1 MGVFAIVSGEKNI
14 MAFKLT
20 EEQLMIQSMVR
31 DLSRSEF
38 APKAMERDRTA
49 EFPADNLKKLG
60 ELGLMGM
67 MVPSE
72 YGGSGADTVSYV
84 LALAEVAYA
93 CASTAVVMS
102 VHNSIVCES
111 ILRYGNAKQKEKY
124 LHPLALGKIIG
135 AFALTEPDAGSDP
148 ARQSTRAV
156 FGGDSYVLN
165 GRKRFTTTGK
175 NAGLIIVTAKT
186 DEKLRHRGISAFLV
200 EQGSPGLTVGP
211 LENKMGLRASDTADL
226 IFENCRIPAE
236 NRLGNEGDGFLIA
249 MTALDGG
256 RIGIAAQSVGVAK
269 AAFDAAVHYAE
280 EREQFGQTIS
290 KFQGLRWMV
299 ADMAIEIEAARLL
312 MLSAA
317 EMKDNGENYTLQ
329 ASMAKLY
336 ASEMVNRVTAK
347 AIQIHGGYGFTK
359 EYPVERYY
367 RDARVFTIYEGTS
380 EIQRVVISNLIFR
393 DKRV

>member
-1 MGVFAIVSGEKNI
+1 MT
-14 MAFKLT
+14 FKLT

-31 DLSRSEF
+31 DLARSEF
-38 APKAMERDRTA
+38 APKAMERDKTK
-49 EFPADNLKKLG
+49 EFPAENLKKLG

-67 MVPSE
+67 MIPPE
-72 YGGSGADTVSYV
+72 YGGSGADTISYV

-111 ILRYGNAKQKEKY
+111 ILRYGTDDQKEKY
-124 LHPLALGKIIG
+124 LKQMATGEMIG
-135 AFALTEPDAGSDP
+135 AFALTEPNAGSDP
-148 ARQSTRAV
+148 ARQTTKAV
-156 FGGDSYVLN
+156 FDGDSYVLN
-165 GRKRFTTTGK
+165 GTKRFTTTGK
-175 NAGLIIVTAKT
+175 NAGIIIVTAKT
-186 DEKLRHRGISAFLV
+186 DEEARHKGITAFLI
-200 EQGSPGLTVGP
+200 EQGTPGLKVGP
-211 LENKMGLRASDTADL
+211 LEDKMGLRASDTVDL
-226 IFENCRIPAE
+226 IIEDCRIPAA

-249 MTALDGG
+249 MTGLDGG

-269 AAFDAAVHYAE
+269 AAFDAAVQYSR
-280 EREQFGQTIS
+280 EREQFGQSIS
-290 KFQGLRWMV
+290 KFQGLRWMI
-299 ADMAIEIEAARLL
+299 ADMATEIEAARLM

-336 ASEMVNRVTAK
+336 ASEMVNRITPK

-380 EIQRVVISNLIFR
+380 EIQRIVISNQILK
-393 DKRV
+393 DKRTP

>member
-1 MGVFAIVSGEKNI
+1 MS
-14 MAFKLT
+14 FKLT

-31 DLSRSEF
+31 DLARTKF
-38 APKAMERDRTA
+38 APKAMERDKTKA
-49 EFPADNLKKLG
+49 FPAENLKKLA

-67 MVPSE
+67 MVPAE

-111 ILRYGNAKQKEKY
+111 ILRYGTDEQKKRY
-124 LHPLALGKIIG
+124 LRKLASGEMIG
-135 AFALTEPDAGSDP
+135 AFALTEPNAGSDP
-148 ARQSTRAV
+148 SRQTTKAV
-156 FGGDSYVLN
+156 FDGDSYILN

-186 DEKLRHRGISAFLV
+186 DEEKRHRGISAFLV
-200 EQGSPGLTVGP
+200 KQGSPGFTVGP
-211 LENKMGLRASDTADL
+211 LEDKMGLRASDTVDL
-226 IFENCRIPAE
+226 IFEDCRIAAE
-236 NRLGNEGDGFLIA
+236 DRLGNEGDGFLIA
-249 MTALDGG
+249 MTGLDGG
-256 RIGIAAQSVGVAK
+256 RIGIAAQSVGVAQ
-269 AAFDAAVHYAE
+269 AAFDAAVRYAQ

-290 KFQGLRWMV
+290 KFQGLRWMI
-299 ADMAIEIEAARLL
+299 ADMATEIEAARLL

-317 EMKDNGENYTLQ
+317 EMKDQGENYTAQ
-329 ASMAKLY
+329 ASMAKLF
-336 ASEMVNRVTAK
+336 ASEMVNRITAK
-347 AIQIHGGYGFTK
+347 ALQMHGGYGFTK

-380 EIQRVVISNLIFR
+380 EIQRIVISNHILK
-393 DKRV
+393 DKRSP